1 MSAGYRFFNDFV
13 LFRMMALQGLA
24 KESEMMNK
32 IQRALAAWGCAWWQG
47 MRAHARQACRDEAE
61 ALARIR
67 SRAEGAR

>member
-1 MSAGYRFFNDFV
+1 
-13 LFRMMALQGLA
+13 
-24 KESEMMNK
+24 MMNK